1 MTTMDPSNPAPTP
14 PAVPNLPPLPTAL
27 LAQPRGMPL
36 GAGVQWISTGWE
48 MFKAVPG
55 PWVGILLVYVIVTG
69 VVSLLPLLSIIN
81 VVLYP
86 ILAAGLVAACEAQR
100 TGSAPAVE
108 HLMVGFRKDAAN
120 LALVGVFYMIGVL
133 LVVVVVGGGG
143 LAAMLP
149 FIVAAA
155 VGGENFTM
163 TPAMIGIIVVCVML
177 LFVLTMPLAFTMAW
191 APALVSVHQMKPF
204 EAVKHSLRAAVRNWL
219 TLLIFAFIAGVLMM
233 VAIIPLGLGLLVWGP
248 VMIIATWAS
257 YREVFV
263 A

>member
-1 MTTMDPSNPAPTP
+1 
-14 PAVPNLPPLPTAL
+14 
-27 LAQPRGMPL
+27 
-36 GAGVQWISTGWE
+36 
-48 MFKAVPG
+48 
-55 PWVGILLVYVIVTG
+55 
-69 VVSLLPLLSIIN
+69 
-81 VVLYP
+81 
-86 ILAAGLVAACEAQR
+86 
-100 TGSAPAVE
+100 
-108 HLMVGFRKDAAN
+108 
-120 LALVGVFYMIGVL
+120 
-133 LVVVVVGGGG
+133 VVVGGGG

-155 VGGENFTM
+155 VGGEHFTI

-191 APALVSVHQMKPF
+191 APALVSVHQMNPF
-204 EAVKHSLRAAVRNWL
+204 DAVKHSLRAAVRNWL